1 MDIETL
7 VLNRHESMLQILR
20 HHVDGDRDTVGVGGY
35 ELGRLIILDIV
46 DKGRKTGRRDID
58 IADVRSAGEHTL
70 EYADPCA
77 GADDAGRDYG
87 HQTDLYKG

>member
-1 MDIETL
+1 MDKD
-7 VLNRHESMLQILR
+7 SILINYMNSINL
-20 HHVDGDRDTVGVGGY
+20 GQNTQ
-35 ELGRLIILDIV
+35 LGRLIILDIV

-77 GADDAGRDYG
+77 KMKI
-87 HQTDLYKG
+87 LYLPEKFCYNE